1 MLHDIHEHINQEVRL
16 NTKTDTI
23 FVVTAIALNLILLG
37 VSSGLAAAAAE
48 ELGRADAKTT
58 SAIVLAINLAVSILI
73 NGVSVVGLLTGRA
86 TRKTLA
92 QGLLKM
98 YEDADV
104 IQYYGASLL
113 TNYMRRYIM
122 FIAIIAILGVSSIL
136 IPLVV
141 LLTG

>member
-1 MLHDIHEHINQEVRL
+1 MLHDIHEHINQEVRI

-48 ELGRADAKTT
+48 ELGRSDAKTT

-73 NGVSVVGLLTGRA
+73 NGVAVIGLLTGRA
-86 TRKTLA
+86 TRRTLA

-104 IQYYGASLL
+104 IQYYSASLL

-122 FIAIIAILGVSSIL
+122 FISIIAILGVSSIL